1 MRRKSRGRLRG
12 KLVESISVIIATLGR
27 VEELENT
34 LRTLCDNTTLP
45 DEVIVVDGDDG
56 ENAKPVVEKYAGEFN
71 CINFIH
77 VKEEPGLPGQRNAGL
92 GRTTGD
98 IVLFLDDD
106 IELERDYL
114 TCLITAYRDT
124 EIGGATG
131 LITNQVETPTAL
143 AVLSRLFLLPRLA
156 KHCYQQRS
164 GLPAFLYKPQR
175 VTDVGI
181 LNGCNMSFRN
191 SALSGFSFDRRINYF
206 DDDDVS
212 LTVGTKWRFVQVP
225 GAKLKH
231 VVSPKGRPRA
241 TAVADRSIIEQ
252 RLLHRKHLSQTPLN
266 VLAYYWSVLGAA
278 LVAFIRLH
286 PLVCLRSLLG
296 FWAAL
301 TGADRRL

>member
-1 MRRKSRGRLRG
+1 LAER
-12 KLVESISVIIATLGR
+12 ISVIIATLGR

-34 LRTLCDNTTLP
+34 LRTLCENTTLP
-45 DEVIVVDGDDG
+45 REVIVVDGDCG
-56 ENAKPVVEKYAGEFN
+56 GNAKPVVEKYAGELN
-71 CINFIH
+71 CINFIY
-77 VKEEPGLPGQRNAGL
+77 VNEEPGLPGQRNAGL

-98 IVLFLDDD
+98 VVLFLDDD
-106 IELERDYL
+106 VELESDYL
-114 TCLITAYRDT
+114 TCLITVYRDA

-131 LITNQVETPTAL
+131 LITNQVETPTPL
-143 AVLSRLFLLPRLA
+143 RLLSRLFLLSRFA
-156 KHCYQQRS
+156 GRCYQQRS
-164 GLPAFLYKPQR
+164 GLPAFLYKPQG

-191 SALSGFSFDRRINYF
+191 SALNGFSFDRRINYF

-212 LTVGTKWRFVQVP
+212 LTVGVKWRLVQVP
-225 GAKLKH
+225 RAKLKH

-241 TAVADRSIIEQ
+241 PAVADRSIIEQ
-252 RLLHRKHLSQTPLN
+252 RLLHRKHLHQTPLN
-266 VLAYYWSVLGAA
+266 VLAYYWSVFGTA

-286 PLVCLRSLLG
+286 PLVGLRTLLG